1 MECEELT
8 HAIIGAAME
17 VHREMGPGFLE
28 SIYRKAL
35 LHELRLRD
43 ILTRA
48 EVEVRIGYKDLI
60 VGKHRIDVVV
70 NDLVV
75 VELKAVSMIMDIHV
89 AQILSYLKAT
99 GLAVGLILNFGEESL
114 VWKRLIKKPRI
125 TRI

>member
-1 MECEELT
+1 VECEELT
-8 HAIIGAAME
+8 RAIIGAAME

-35 LHELRLRD
+35 LHELRLRN
-43 ILTRA
+43 IPTRA
-48 EVEVRIGYKDLI
+48 EVGVRIGYKDLI

-75 VELKAVSMIMDIHV
+75 VELKAVSMIMDVHV
-89 AQILSYLKAT
+89 AQVLSYLKAT
-99 GLAVGLILNFGEESL
+99 GMAVGLILNFGGESL

>member
-1 MECEELT
+1 
-8 HAIIGAAME
+8 ME